1 MKDQAKIERSIK
13 LLLLLSSGFG
23 YSIKA
28 ISEKLETSQRT
39 IYRYIET
46 FRNIGLIIEKNR
58 NGYWKIEKNSD
69 HYKDLHE
76 LLQFSEEESYILQ
89 KAIHSIDDNNA
100 LKSNL
105 ISKLYS
111 LYKSKRVIDT
121 IIKKENSE
129 CISKLTTAI
138 ENNKQIKLIDYKSAN
153 SNTISNRILEPIKF
167 TTNFVSVWCYEP
179 SDNAN
184 KLFKTS
190 RIKKVEILNKQH
202 EHLKKH
208 KTGYIDCFRMSSNEK
223 IPIKLVLNIRA
234 RNLLIEEYPLSE
246 KDISEINST
255 TYLFDSYVC
264 NYNGVGRFILG
275 LMNDITIKFPT
286 ELKNI
291 LNNKM
296 KIKVF

>member
-13 LLLLLSSGFG
+13 LLLLLSGGFG

-28 ISEKLETSQRT
+28 ISEKLETSERT

-58 NGYWKIEKNSD
+58 DGYWKIEKNSN

-129 CISKLTTAI
+129 CISNITSAI

-153 SNTISNRILEPIKF
+153 SNTISTRILEPIKF
-167 TTNFVSVWCYEP
+167 TPNFVAVWCYEAK
-179 SDNAN
+179 NGAN

-190 RIKKVEILNKQH
+190 RIKKVEILNKRS
-202 EHLKKH
+202 EHVKKH
-208 KTGYIDCFRMSSNEK
+208 KAGYIDCFRMSSNEK
-223 IPIKLVLNIRA
+223 IQIQLELNIRA
-234 RNLLIEEYPLSE
+234 RNLLIEEYPLAE
-246 KDISEINST
+246 KDIIEINENT
-255 TYLFDSYVC
+255 FLFDSYVS
-264 NYNGVGRFILG
+264 NFDGVGRFILG
-275 LMNDITIKFPT
+275 LMNDITIKSPT
-286 ELKNI
+286 ELKKL
-291 LNNKM
+291 LNNK
-296 KIKVF
+296 IKVKVF